1 VRARYRGGVCLV
13 PKGAVLKLS
22 KVAGFVGGTVLSTVV
37 SFIVSALGG
46 SFFTSFIWGA
56 IAYGPGIYYCAKY
69 AKRYE

>member
-1 VRARYRGGVCLV
+1 V
-13 PKGAVLKLS
+13 KLS
-22 KVAGFVGGTVLSTVV
+22 KVAGFVGGTVLSTLV
-37 SFIVSALGG
+37 SLIVSALGG